1 MNRTSVPTTPAGVDD
16 VLERLAATMD
26 GMSPQLRKAAAFVLD
41 HPAEV
46 GLASIRELA
55 DAASVKPNTMVRLA
69 RAAGYEGFEDF
80 RAPFRDELR
89 AAANP
94 FPDRAQ
100 WLQELSAGGRL
111 GVLYGEIA
119 GAAIANLEELFAATG
134 ADEVAAI
141 ADAVVASR
149 RTYVIGVG
157 ANYSLAHNFAYLVGM
172 AMEHVVP
179 VPDEG
184 NVPMDT
190 IVRAGPGDVVL
201 AMTFA
206 PYRSEVVEA
215 TAAARRQGATV
226 VALTDSHGSPIA
238 AGAAHVIL
246 APSDG
251 PQFFPSTLAAAAA
264 LETLASFIVADADPE
279 VVAAID
285 RFHRRR
291 YDLGIYVQESD

>member
-1 MNRTSVPTTPAGVDD
+1 MPSGVDEL
-16 VLERLAATMD
+16 LERLTVGLG

-46 GLASIRELA
+46 GFGSVRELA
-55 DAASVKPNTMVRLA
+55 SAAGVKPNTMVRLA
-69 RAAGYEGFEDF
+69 QAAGYEGFEDF
-80 RAPFRDELR
+80 RAPFRDGLR
-89 AAANP
+89 AGANP
-94 FPDRAQ
+94 FPDRAR
-100 WLQELSAGGRL
+100 WLQDLSAGGRL
-111 GVLYGEIA
+111 GALYADIA
-119 GAAIANLEELFAATG
+119 RAAVSNLEGLFAATT
-134 ADEVAAI
+134 AEELEAI

-149 RTYVIGVG
+149 RTYVVGVG
-157 ANYSLAHNFAYLVGM
+157 ANYALAHNFAYLVGM
-172 AMEHVVP
+172 AMDHVVP

-190 IVRAGPGDVVL
+190 IVRAGPGDVVV

-215 TAAARRQGATV
+215 TAAARDQGATV
-226 VALTDSHGSPIA
+226 VAITDSHGSPIA

-251 PQFFPSTLAAAAA
+251 PQFFPSTLAAGAA
-264 LETLASFIVADADPE
+264 LETLASFIVADADPA

-291 YDLGIYVQESD
+291 YDLGIYVQEGA